1 MGQIETMEG
10 LRDGAYIG
18 QDRIR
23 LERAALSEGEE
34 FLVKVGAKDAHGEG
48 IARIGNL
55 VIFVKNG
62 KTRIGNMYKIK
73 LTKIH
78 RTFAY
83 ARLVENKRQLIGN
96 GSVLEF

>member
-1 MGQIETMEG
+1 MEELETMEG
-10 LRDGAYIG
+10 EGTYTG
-18 QDRIR
+18 Q
-23 LERAALSEGEE
+23 ERARFGASNLSEGEE
-34 FLVKVGAKDAHGEG
+34 FFVKVGAKDAHGEG

-55 VIFVKNG
+55 VVFVKNG
-62 KTRIGNMYKIK
+62 KTRIGNMYKVR